1 VVSRFIQWPPL
12 RNYLC
17 GLGCTGI
24 PRAAL
29 LLDASKLGLDC
40 ALERLMFQ
48 LNMQLRAREVT
59 SIGSLPNFGR

>member
-40 ALERLMFQ
+40 ALDRKIVLQNPE
-48 LNMQLRAREVT
+48 LRACIITR
-59 SIGSLPNFGR
+59 LNC